1 MVLRNVA
8 KTFSLEQQRVEI
20 NLIAADLYSLSQVS
34 ETDPMAQGELL
45 LLPLQQQITN
55 WDLAYTQGD
64 HGAVGYLTSFTETDP
79 IFIASPAANITQ
91 QHITNWDTAY
101 NWGNHANAGYLTTNA
116 IVVAD
121 IAPASP
127 ASGDLWW
134 NSSSGVLKIY
144 YQDVD
149 TSQWVD
155 ASPTA
160 SSAQGA
166 KVITSDLPPMN
177 PAGRFVVEFF

>member
-1 MVLRNVA
+1 MGR
-8 KTFSLEQQRVEI
+8 SP
-20 NLIAADLYSLSQVS
+20 AASI
-34 ETDPMAQGELL
+34 TA
-45 LLPLQQQITN
+45 QQITS
-55 WDLAYTQGD
+55 WDLAYTWGD
-64 HGAVGYLTSFTETDP
+64 HSTVGYLTSFTETDP
-79 IFIASPAANITQ
+79 VFIASPAANITQ
-91 QHITNWDTAY
+91 QHITNWDSAY
-101 NWGNHANAGYLTTNA
+101 SWGNHANAGYLTSNA

-166 KVITSDLPPMN
+166 KYYFRLATNESCT
-177 PAGRFVVEFF
+177 GRFVVEFF